1 MRDLTKLLEI
11 LQRLKS
17 LSQVYCEESAR
28 VRITGDNLN
37 KSIRHCFSAFYE
49 LCRELQI
56 PEPNIRCAE
65 DYFHEEDFDDDHL
78 DGEKWV
84 LFFSKA
90 ALVSDVSYREN
101 ESKYI
106 FLSLG
111 SFNEL
116 MSDYDPFRFDTP
128 SSLRLGRKTTII
140 IVGLTTAFGNNEV
153 WYVPY
158 GQEEILDFSIADF
171 PNSGDISSLIR
182 TNSSDGIRV
191 SPELFCLTW
200 GNYQSDDILP
210 LIRKL
215 SEVMVACL
223 AQEIKKESGHYF
235 VTIRGAK
242 KVTLKLCSQNALV
255 STNCFDN
262 IMNTI
267 RWIYSERA
275 ETRLQ
280 LITDRLSIDASLD
293 KCFLTNVCENID
305 FALQQARDSYAFVI
319 LDRKDSY
326 YKELREIM
334 KDMKSQADLYAA
346 KVRDLIGSLA
356 RDALG
361 VLLFVSMSFI
371 GKFDRK
377 QIHELLSSNEAGLM
391 LKCISIYLA
400 ITCFVTLFIHWRDAT
415 LSYKESRTWLTVLQ
429 QYSSSEDRVQRF
441 IEPLT
446 SRLITL
452 LIVGAFTAIVY
463 TVLSI
468 IVWNLQ
474 FVVELL
480 LSQ

>member
-1 MRDLTKLLEI
+1 
-11 LQRLKS
+11 
-17 LSQVYCEESAR
+17 
-28 VRITGDNLN
+28 
-37 KSIRHCFSAFYE
+37 
-49 LCRELQI
+49 
-56 PEPNIRCAE
+56 
-65 DYFHEEDFDDDHL
+65 
-78 DGEKWV
+78 
-84 LFFSKA
+84 
-90 ALVSDVSYREN
+90 
-101 ESKYI
+101 
-106 FLSLG
+106 
-111 SFNEL
+111 
-116 MSDYDPFRFDTP
+116 MSNYDPFRFDTP
-128 SSLRLGRKTTII
+128 SSLRLDRKTTII
-140 IVGLTTAFGNNEV
+140 IVGLATAFGNNEV

-158 GQEEILDFSIADF
+158 GQEEVLDFSIADF

-182 TNSSDGIRV
+182 TNSADGIRV

-200 GNYQSDDILP
+200 GGYQSDDILP
-210 LIRKL
+210 LIKNYLKLWWHVLLRKL
-215 SEVMVACL
+215 KRERALLCY
-223 AQEIKKESGHYF
+223 HP
-235 VTIRGAK
+235 RGK
-242 KVTLKLCSQNALV
+242 KVTLKLCSQNASV
-255 STNCFDN
+255 SINCFNN
-262 IMNTI
+262 IMSAI

-280 LITDRLSIDASLD
+280 LITDRLSIDANLE

-356 RDALG
+356 QDALG

-452 LIVGAFTAIVY
+452 FIVGAFTAIVY
-463 TVLSI
+463 TLLSI

>member
-1 MRDLTKLLEI
+1 MRI
-11 LQRLKS
+11 S
-17 LSQVYCEESAR
+17 
-28 VRITGDNLN
+28 GDNLSE
-37 KSIRHCFSAFYE
+37 SIRLCFSAFYE
-49 LCRELQI
+49 VCKEMQI
-56 PEPNIRCAE
+56 PVPNIRCAN
-65 DYFHEEDFDDDHL
+65 DYFYEDDFDDDHL
-78 DGEKWV
+78 DGKEWI

-106 FLSLG
+106 FLSLP
-111 SFNEL
+111 SFNEIIT
-116 MSDYDPFRFDTP
+116 DYDPFRFDSP
-128 SSLRLGRKTTII
+128 SSFKLDKKTTIV
-140 IVGLTTAFGNNEV
+140 IVGLETAFGNNEV

-171 PNSGDISSLIR
+171 PNSSDISGLIR

-191 SPELFCLTW
+191 CPELFSLTW
-200 GNYQSDDILP
+200 GNYRGDDIIP
-210 LIRKL
+210 LIKKL
-215 SEVMVACL
+215 SEVMLACL
-223 AQEIKKESGHYF
+223 AQEIKKENGNYF

-242 KVTLKLCSQNALV
+242 KVTLKLCSKNALI
-255 STNCFDN
+255 SIDCFN
-262 IMNTI
+262 YIMNAI

-280 LITDRLSIDASLD
+280 LITDRLSIDANLE

-305 FALQQARDSYAFVI
+305 FSLQQARESYAFVI
-319 LDRKDSY
+319 LERKDSY

-356 RDALG
+356 RDTLG
-361 VLLFVSMSFI
+361 VLLFISMSFI

-429 QYSSSEDRVQRF
+429 QYSSSEDRIQRF

-452 LIVGAFTAIVY
+452 FIVGAFTAIVY